1 MIARRTQGVFMYR
14 NKANSALP
22 GIIAAFALAAP
33 QVAAQEAV
41 QGIVRDSTS
50 LEPVAHARVTVAS
63 REVREAVTDLYGAFV
78 VTDVGRPG
86 PMVVRVEALGYVA
99 WEFEYPNGDLPP
111 EGVRALLVGAP
122 IQLEGIEVAARRVND
137 PLSVGS
143 ATYLMDAEL
152 VRAQP
157 VVLETDVLRAT
168 VLSPSASAASDWVSV
183 PFIRG
188 GSAEGTPV
196 RLDGVRLFNPFH
208 AGGFV
213 AALNAEAVK
222 SVALVTGSSAAALE
236 AGSLSGAIDITT
248 RDGARDRL
256 RTSGSVGLASA
267 RLTAEGPVGGS
278 TSFLIDGRRTYID
291 LVTRG
296 IDAVGLTAPRVP
308 YSFGDVHAKLTRDF
322 GDVRRLSLTG
332 YWNSELLDSRP
343 EDVPQGDAALNR
355 ATRAHWRNGAVAL
368 HYRDLVGQRTLVD
381 FNVGLSGF
389 GGSYVVFEDRIPDSD
404 SATVVRG
411 KMREY
416 QAAMRFRHHSAS
428 ITLDAGLQAA
438 RFEAAHSGVGSEW
451 DGSDEKGL
459 LLPFEISRSSHRGAV
474 YASLT
479 AAVGH
484 GVSAT
489 VGGRAD
495 RFVGVGAA
503 AAPFA
508 ELSHEVGDRRIWLAA
523 SRAHQVVASI
533 RDEEPV
539 SASYLAFD
547 LLAPV
552 EQGPALRNTE
562 LSGGWESRI
571 LGMSLRLEGYARWLD
586 NLRLPPLGANPL
598 ASHLLV
604 PLDARLVGSGT
615 ARGIEASWSW
625 THRGSSLLG
634 SYSWS
639 RVSRTVAGH
648 TYIPRFHRDHEGELS
663 ASLKRGASMWS
674 LRFSARSGQPTT
686 PLVAFLPFTGHRFP
700 DESTQQV
707 TYGVLNVAGKYN
719 SMELPPYVRIDVGW
733 RGSWDVSWL
742 GGGVLSP
749 YASIANLFSLPNVVG
764 VGPEL
769 GDVSPG
775 PGNGVSELVY
785 APQLPMLPF
794 LGIEFR
800 F

>member
-1 MIARRTQGVFMYR
+1 MYR
-14 NKANSALP
+14 NKAISALATM
-22 GIIAAFALAAP
+22 IAAFALAAP
-33 QVAAQEAV
+33 QVAAQEDL
-41 QGIVRDSTS
+41 QGVVRDSAS
-50 LEPVAHARVTVAS
+50 LEPVAYARVTVAG

-78 VTDVGRPG
+78 VTDVGLPG
-86 PMVVRVEALGYVA
+86 STVVRVEALGYRA
-99 WEFEYPNGDLPP
+99 WEFEYAHGEFPP
-111 EGVRALLVGAP
+111 DGVRVLLVGTP
-122 IQLEGIEVAARRVND
+122 IQLEGIEVAARRAND

-143 ATYLMDAEL
+143 GTYLMDAEIL
-152 VRAQP
+152 RAQP

-188 GSAEGTPV
+188 ASAEGTPV

-222 SVALVTGSSAAALE
+222 SVALVTGSSAGAL
-236 AGSLSGAIDITT
+236 ATGSLSGALDITT
-248 RDGARDRL
+248 RDGARDRF

-267 RLTAEGPVGGS
+267 RLSAEGPVGAS

-291 LVTRG
+291 LLTKG
-296 IDAVGLTAPRVP
+296 IDAVGLAGPRVP

-355 ATRAHWRNGAVAL
+355 ATRAHWRNGAVAM
-368 HYRDLVGQRTLVD
+368 HYRDLVGSRTLVD
-381 FNVGLSGF
+381 VNLGVSGF
-389 GGSYVVFEDRIPDSD
+389 GGSYVVFEDRVPDSD
-404 SATVVRG
+404 TATVVRG

-416 QAAMRFRHHSAS
+416 QAEVRLRHHSGS
-428 ITLDAGLQAA
+428 IRLDAGLQAA
-438 RFEAAHSGVGSEW
+438 RFEAAHRGVGGEW
-451 DGSDEKGL
+451 DGSDEEGL
-459 LLPFEISRSSHRGAV
+459 LLPFEIARSSHRGGV
-474 YASLT
+474 YANLT
-479 AAVGH
+479 APVGR
-484 GVSAT
+484 GISAT

-495 RFVGVGAA
+495 AFVDVGVA

-508 ELSHEVGDRRIWLAA
+508 ELSHEAGDRRIWLAA
-523 SRAHQVVASI
+523 ARTHQVLASI

-539 SASYLAFD
+539 TASYLAFD

-552 EQGPALRNTE
+552 KQGPALRNTE

-571 LGMSLRLEGYARWLD
+571 RGISLRLEGYARWLA

-598 ASHLLV
+598 ASHLLT
-604 PLDARLVGSGT
+604 PLDTRLVGSGT
-615 ARGIEASWSW
+615 VRGIEASWSW
-625 THRGSSLLG
+625 AQRGSSVLG
-634 SYSWS
+634 SYRWS
-639 RVSRTVAGH
+639 RVSRTVGGH
-648 TYIPRFHRDHEGELS
+648 TYVPRFHRDHEGELS

-686 PLVAFLPFTGHRFP
+686 PLMAFLPFTGHRFP

-707 TYGVLNVAGKYN
+707 TYGVLNLAGEYN
-719 SMELPPYVRIDVGW
+719 SMKLPPYVRIDVGW
-733 RGSWDVSWL
+733 RGSWEVPWL

-749 YASIANLFSLPNVVG
+749 YASVANLFSLPNVVG

-769 GDVSPG
+769 GTVSPG

-794 LGIEFR
+794 LGLEFR

>member
-1 MIARRTQGVFMYR
+1 MYR
-14 NKANSALP
+14 NKAGSALVAM
-22 GIIAAFALAAP
+22 IAVFAPAVP
-33 QVAAQEAV
+33 QVAAQEVV
-41 QGIVRDSTS
+41 QGVVRDSTS
-50 LEPVAHARVTVAS
+50 LEPVAYARVTVAG

-78 VTDVGRPG
+78 VTDVGLPG
-86 PMVVRVEALGYVA
+86 PTVVRVEALGYAA
-99 WEFEYPNGDLPP
+99 WEFEYAHGELSPDGIR
-111 EGVRALLVGAP
+111 VLLVGAP
-122 IQLEGIEVAARRVND
+122 IQLEGIEVAARRAND

-143 ATYLMDAEL
+143 GNYLMDAEL

-213 AALNAEAVK
+213 AALNAEAVR
-222 SVALVTGSSAAALE
+222 SVALVTGSSAGAL
-236 AGSLSGAIDITT
+236 ATGSLSGAIDITT
-248 RDGARDRL
+248 RDGARDRF

-267 RLTAEGPVGGS
+267 RLTAEGPVGPS

-291 LVTRG
+291 LLTKG
-296 IDAVGLTAPRVP
+296 IDAVGLAGPRVP
-308 YSFGDVHAKLTRDF
+308 YSFGDVHAKLTWDF

-343 EDVPQGDAALNR
+343 EDVPQSDAALNR
-355 ATRAHWRNGAVAL
+355 ATRAHWRNGAVAM
-368 HYRDLVGQRTLVD
+368 HYRNLVGSRTLVD
-381 FNVGLSGF
+381 VNLGLSGF
-389 GGSYVVFEDRIPDSD
+389 GGSYVVFEDRVPDSD
-404 SATVVRG
+404 TATVVRG
-411 KMREY
+411 KMHEY
-416 QAAMRFRHHSAS
+416 QAEVRLRHHSGS

-438 RFEAAHSGVGSEW
+438 RFEAAHRGVGGEW
-451 DGSDEKGL
+451 DGSDEEGL
-459 LLPFEISRSSHRGAV
+459 LLPFEISRTSHRGGV

-479 AAVGH
+479 APVGR
-484 GVSAT
+484 GFSAT

-495 RFVGVGAA
+495 GFAGVGVA

-508 ELSHEVGDRRIWLAA
+508 ELSHEAGERRIWLAA
-523 SRAHQVVASI
+523 SRTHQVLASI

-539 SASYLAFD
+539 TASYLAFD

-552 EQGPALRNTE
+552 KQGPALRNTE

-571 LGMSLRLEGYARWLD
+571 RGTSLRLEGYARWLA

-598 ASHLLV
+598 ASHLLA
-604 PLDARLVGSGT
+604 PLDTRLLANGT
-615 ARGIEASWSW
+615 VRGIEASWSW
-625 THRGSSLLG
+625 VHRGSSIVG

-648 TYIPRFHRDHEGELS
+648 TYVPRFHRDHEGELS

-686 PLVAFLPFTGHRFP
+686 PLMAFLPFTGHRFP

-707 TYGVLNVAGKYN
+707 TYGVLNLAGEYN
-719 SMELPPYVRIDVGW
+719 SMRLPPYVRIDVGW
-733 RGSWDVSWL
+733 RGSWEVSWL

-749 YASIANLFSLPNVVG
+749 YASVANLFSLPNVVG
-764 VGPEL
+764 VGPQL

>member
-1 MIARRTQGVFMYR
+1 MYR
-14 NKANSALP
+14 NKANSALAR
-22 GIIAAFALAAP
+22 IIAAFALAAP
-33 QVAAQEAV
+33 QVAAQEVV
-41 QGIVRDSTS
+41 QGVVRDSTS
-50 LEPVAHARVTVAS
+50 LETVAYARVTVAG

-78 VTDVGRPG
+78 VADVGLPG
-86 PMVVRVEALGYVA
+86 PTVVRVEALGYAA
-99 WEFEYPNGDLPP
+99 WEFEYANGELPAD
-111 EGVRALLVGAP
+111 GVRVLLVGAP
-122 IQLEGIEVAARRVND
+122 IQLEGIEVAARRAND

-143 ATYLMDAEL
+143 GTYLMDAEL

-208 AGGFV
+208 VGGFV

-222 SVALVTGSSAAALE
+222 SVALVTGSSAGAL
-236 AGSLSGAIDITT
+236 ATGSLSGAIDVTT
-248 RDGARDRL
+248 RDGARDRF

-267 RLTAEGPVGGS
+267 RLTAEGPVGAS

-291 LVTRG
+291 LLTKG
-296 IDAVGLTAPRVP
+296 IDAVGLAGARVP

-355 ATRAHWRNGAVAL
+355 ATRAHWGNGALAM

-381 FNVGLSGF
+381 VNLGLSGF
-389 GGSYVVFEDRIPDSD
+389 GGSYVVFEDRVTDSD
-404 SATVVRG
+404 TATVVRG
-411 KMREY
+411 KMHEY
-416 QAAMRFRHHSAS
+416 QAEVRLRHHSGS
-428 ITLDAGLQAA
+428 IRLDAGLQAT
-438 RFEAAHSGVGSEW
+438 RFEAAHRGLGGEW
-451 DGSDEKGL
+451 DGSDEEGL
-459 LLPFEISRSSHRGAV
+459 LLPFEISRSSHRGGV

-479 AAVGH
+479 APVGR
-484 GVSAT
+484 GVAAT

-495 RFVGVGAA
+495 GFVGVGAA

-508 ELSHEVGDRRIWLAA
+508 ELSHEVGERRIWLAA
-523 SRAHQVVASI
+523 SRAHQVLASI

-539 SASYLAFD
+539 TASYLAFD

-562 LSGGWESRI
+562 LSGGWERRI
-571 LGMSLRLEGYARWLD
+571 RGMSLRLEGYVRWLN

-604 PLDARLVGSGT
+604 PLDARPVGSGT
-615 ARGIEASWSW
+615 VRGIEASWNW
-625 THRGSSLLG
+625 VHRGSSVLG
-634 SYSWS
+634 SYRWS
-639 RVSRTVAGH
+639 RVNRTVAGH
-648 TYIPRFHRDHEGELS
+648 TYVPRFHRDHEGELS
-663 ASLKRGASMWS
+663 ANLRRGASIWS

-686 PLVAFLPFTGHRFP
+686 PLMAFLPFTGHRFP

-707 TYGVLNVAGKYN
+707 TYGVLNIAGEYN
-719 SMELPPYVRIDVGW
+719 SVKLPPYIRIDVGW
-733 RGSWDVSWL
+733 RGSWNVPWL

-749 YASIANLFSLPNVVG
+749 YASVANLFSLPNVVG
-764 VGPEL
+764 VGPQL